1 MFWATVGG
9 RGDGNGWRR
18 AANIR
23 ISERTRKEE
32 EEEDEEEYE
41 KEDED
46 NNDRREG

>member
-9 RGDGNGWRR
+9 RGGGNGWRR

-32 EEEDEEEYE
+32 EEDEEEYE

>member
-9 RGDGNGWRR
+9 RGGGNGWRR